1 MTNVSSIFEGH
12 NSKPVSRAQVLSFL
26 AKNPDFLATTP
37 EAWQSQELGGKT
49 TSAQDAGNVVDL
61 GRFQVQRLRQQIED
75 LQQQNRDFLQS
86 GRINTLILAKAERA
100 VMRLLD
106 AQSLQDVLSA
116 IGSELADVM
125 GVDACVLALECE
137 RAQIGYLKGPGLYR
151 LTQGSVERVMGEQSI
166 MLNATATYDALVF
179 GKQAEQIASS
189 CLVRLRVPRHDVD
202 GILGFGASQAGAFDQ
217 GQGARIV
224 TFLGHFVERVLNTWL
239 EPCEDAG
246 ARKRA

>member
-1 MTNVSSIFEGH
+1 MTSDTNNFEAQPAK
-12 NSKPVSRAQVLSFL
+12 SVSRAQVLSFL
-26 AKNPDFLATTP
+26 EQNPDFLATTP
-37 EAWQSQELGGKT
+37 EAWQCQALG
-49 TSAQDAGNVVDL
+49 AQGDGNVVDL
-61 GRFQVQRLRQQIED
+61 GRFQVQRMRQQIET

-106 AQSLQDVLSA
+106 AQSLQEVLAA

-125 GVDACVLALECE
+125 GVDACVLALECD

-151 LTQGSVERVMGEQSI
+151 LTEGSVERVMGDQPV

-179 GKQAEQIASS
+179 GKQAEHVASS
-189 CLVRLRVPRHDVD
+189 CLVRLRVREHGVD
-202 GILGFGASQAGAFDQ
+202 GILGFGSGYVGAFDQ

-224 TFLGHFVERVLNTWL
+224 GFLGHFVERVLNTWL
-239 EPCEDAG
+239 EPRESKSALRS
-246 ARKRA
+246 A